1 MPVIDLQSWLEEQAA
16 VDRVWLTKRLSAND
30 TGLTNSHQAGPYM
43 PKEFCFA
50 MFPSLADNS
59 RVNPDC
65 FLPTNIA
72 SHPFAAEVRVV
83 WYNQKTRDEVRL
95 TRWGGSQSATQDVE
109 NTGALAIFSF
119 RKQADKDADQL
130 DIWVCD
136 NIVDEEIIENLL
148 GMVEPG
154 EFKFDYFDKSKE
166 GQFALFTQSIPIGL
180 SCALRRED
188 IPSGWLTSFPSP
200 KDIVYL
206 SKTMRSLEQ
215 ENMDVRLL
223 KRRQCEFE
231 IFQSVEKESLLPKIS
246 GGFSNVDDF
255 LELANST
262 LQRRK
267 ARSGRS
273 LELQLEALLIEEKF
287 LEGCTFDSQKVTEG
301 SAKPDFIFPSQAA
314 YQDASF
320 PSDKLRMLAVKTTA
334 KDRWR
339 QVLVEAERVQTKH
352 LLTLQEGISETQ
364 YAEMKR
370 NNLKLVVPG
379 PKIKSYPASYSHE
392 LLTIEDFVAE
402 LRSL

>member
-1 MPVIDLQSWLEEQAA
+1 
-16 VDRVWLTKRLSAND
+16 
-30 TGLTNSHQAGPYM
+30 
-43 PKEFCFA
+43 
-50 MFPSLADNS
+50 
-59 RVNPDC
+59 
-65 FLPTNIA
+65 
-72 SHPFAAEVRVV
+72 
-83 WYNQKTRDEVRL
+83 
-95 TRWGGSQSATQDVE
+95 
-109 NTGALAIFSF
+109 
-119 RKQADKDADQL
+119 
-130 DIWVCD
+130 
-136 NIVDEEIIENLL
+136 
-148 GMVEPG
+148 MVEPG

-246 GGFSNVDDF
+246 GGFSNVDDC

-287 LEGCTFDSQKVTEG
+287 LEGCKFDSQKVTEG

-370 NNLKLVVPG
+370 NNLKLVVPE